1 MKITFLGA
9 AISAG
14 FILIGA
20 VSNTSAIAN
29 PSMHAPAVNH
39 AATSASGNEGKVVT
53 TMDSSGYT
61 YMELENAGKRFWI
74 ASPTTK
80 VKIGDQVRYV
90 ESMVMN
96 NFVSKTLNRT
106 FHKIIF
112 VTSATIK
119 N

>member
-1 MKITFLGA
+1 MRNTFLA
-9 AISAG
+9 AAVSAG
-14 FILIGA
+14 LVLMGSI
-20 VSNTSAIAN
+20 VSTSAVAN
-29 PSMHAPAVNH
+29 PSMHAPAG
-39 AATSASGNEGKVVT
+39 AAVSGNEGKVVT

-80 VKIGDQVRYV
+80 VKVGDQVRYV

-96 NFVSKTLNRT
+96 NFVSKTLNRS

-112 VTSATIK
+112 VTSATVK

>member
-1 MKITFLGA
+1 MKITFLA
-9 AISAG
+9 ATISAG
-14 FILIGA
+14 LILMGA
-20 VSNTSAIAN
+20 ISSTSAVAN
-29 PSMHAPAVNH
+29 PSMHATTGN
-39 AATSASGNEGKVVT
+39 AASAAGNEGKVVN
-53 TMDSSGYT
+53 TMDSAGYT

-80 VKIGDQVRYV
+80 VKVGDQVRYV

-112 VTSATIK
+112 VTSATVK